1 MTLVR
6 ITPPAQ
12 TPVSL
17 AEAKAH
23 LRVEHDADNDLIT
36 GLIEAATE
44 HLDGPNGVLG
54 RALVRQAYELR
65 LDGRWWVRQSWYMN
79 SPYWRWDG
87 HGFGW
92 AIRLPLPPLISVD
105 EIRYIDANGQEQ
117 VYPAANYTVVG
128 AGAMFGGSIT
138 NSSRAV
144 APVAAGGE
152 AMRVRFTAGYE
163 EVPKPIKQA
172 IKLLVGHWYMSREA
186 VTLAQEN
193 RQVLPIGVQSL
204 LAPYRVMPL

>member
-6 ITPPAQ
+6 IAPPKAP
-12 TPVSL
+12 PVSL
-17 AEAKAH
+17 QEMKDH
-23 LRVEHDADNDLIT
+23 LKVEHDTENSLISS
-36 GLIEAATE
+36 LVEAATQ
-44 HLDGPNGVLG
+44 HLDGPTGILG
-54 RALVRQAYELR
+54 RALVRQSWELR
-65 LDGRWWVRQSWYMN
+65 LDGRWWVRQSWHMN

-92 AIRLPLPPLISVD
+92 AIRLPLPPLIAVD

-128 AGAMFGGSIT
+128 HGAMFGGSIT

-144 APVAAGGE
+144 VPVGPGSE
-152 AMRVRFTAGYE
+152 PMRVRFTAGYE
-163 EVPKPIKQA
+163 NVPEPLKQA

-186 VTLAQEN
+186 VTLAHEN
-193 RQVLPIGVQSL
+193 RQVLPIGVQAL
-204 LAPYRVMPL
+204 IAPYRVMPL